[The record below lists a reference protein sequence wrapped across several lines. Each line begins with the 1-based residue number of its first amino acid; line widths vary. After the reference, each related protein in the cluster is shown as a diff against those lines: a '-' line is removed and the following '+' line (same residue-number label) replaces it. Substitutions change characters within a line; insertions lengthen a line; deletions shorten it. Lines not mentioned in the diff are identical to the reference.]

1 MKIVQWAM
9 VVFVGWLAVGGP
21 ASAQTRWVIVNGQRV
36 SDAQVAYFEQ
46 RACAAIPNGRYWLNL
61 QTGAWGYAGHAR
73 VQGVL
78 GDACVR
84 QQRRKSLSERGL
96 LYGPGELLRH

>member
-36 SDAQVAYFEQ
+36 SDAQVAYLEQ
-46 RACAAIPNGRYWLNL
+46 RACARIPNGQYWLNL
-61 QTGAWGYAGHAR
+61 QTGAWGYARNPR

-78 GDACVR
+78 GQACAP

-96 LYGPGELLRH
+96 LYRPGELLNR